1 MRWIGDISVKSP
13 LLQAPRRPW
22 SSATWRCWWPSRYRS
37 RSRWWC
43 CCRWCRCCHL
53 TLGGGIWWKCLGEFS
68 NLSFFSEKNDE
79 KSLKWLLTNQMLGRF
94 PVNWFDF
101 ENWSV
106 ESSFS
111 NQRNCMKDHESECSW
126 SWPTKSV
133 SVSVQKLDGLPKC
146 LCSYQTIPSFS
157 HKILPAKPRPMSPAL
172 WPRPDN
178 CLRYGCPRVPWIS
191 RTSRSPTWLHRL
203 NRCGIV
209 SFLPCSLSLVSK
221 FKWLLATEK
230 LDSGWTG

>member
-1 MRWIGDISVKSP
+1 
-13 LLQAPRRPW
+13 
-22 SSATWRCWWPSRYRS
+22 
-37 RSRWWC
+37 
-43 CCRWCRCCHL
+43 
-53 TLGGGIWWKCLGEFS
+53 
-68 NLSFFSEKNDE
+68 
-79 KSLKWLLTNQMLGRF
+79 MLGRF

-111 NQRNCMKDHESECSW
+111 NQRNCMKMNAAEADPQICICICSKIGW
-126 SWPTKSV
+126 SPN
-133 SVSVQKLDGLPKC
+133 C
-146 LCSYQTIPSFS
+146 LCSYQAIPSFS

-203 NRCGIV
+203 DRCGIV
-209 SFLPCSLSLVSK
+209 SFLPCPLSLVSK